1 MRFSRDWPSAIVEPL
16 FLLTKCN
23 MHCHSILVQDLT
35 QLQAELLDL
44 QVDQSANYLIQLFS
58 TQSAEMALEYSRVL
72 GQRFS
77 QATVIGQSSSHTI
90 KNSRMVNL
98 GTLIVITEL
107 TSTHLTSSA
116 VFYSGDQ
123 KRDSQQ
129 LVNQLFVNR
138 KTKVVISFADQVDA
152 NDYPLF
158 SAFNQLSFE
167 LPVAGGLSQDNLF
180 GRWVLLNQQIYQHAC
195 VAVALHNEQLQV
207 WRNAYAE
214 WNPIGRKFR
223 ITDAEGGVLKSLDH
237 TPADEVYNRYLADGS
252 RVPFEQLQD
261 FPLMQGEQSHQSV
274 HLPKRLLDDG
284 SIEFSTQWRIGD
296 EVRFCYNHPSL
307 TQEQVRLGAE
317 QLFIH
322 RPESV
327 FIYNCS
333 SRLEFMDGSDELRPF
348 SEFANAN
355 GVYCMGELYRDEKT
369 QLIMHHS
376 LTYLAMRE
384 VALEQ
389 PVPQGKPR
397 AHHHSVS
404 PLFSLIRNAIADVDE
419 MNNNMEQKLLQ
430 QAHKLTESYRFDRR
444 TGLPNRTVLKERL
457 VKIVQSEHLLT
468 LKLTNFSQVNEKY
481 GYQVGD
487 QLLRDLSHYFQE
499 QLWQRF
505 GGDSELYSIGIGEW
519 AAVFASQRT
528 SAFIRQRFTEFV
540 DEIEHVNFEPYG
552 LPDLDYL
559 SVSLC
564 GGLASR
570 RDFPDTNVE
579 ELLLKSIEARRH
591 GMKNNRH
598 MCNAKLLSGE
608 EKARQAQLSWLS
620 CVSRAV
626 LNRNV
631 IAYAQPIFAAH
642 SHQKVSQE
650 CLVRIQEED
659 QIIPPGK
666 FLPIIEGTHLYTRL
680 SRQMIKHTF
689 ERMADSQESF
699 SLNLSPQD
707 LMSDKTLYL
716 LEGAIQKM
724 QMPTRVGLEVLE
736 SEQIKDYSRM
746 IEVCNHF
753 RRLGARIIVDD
764 FGSGYSNID
773 EIIKLEPQIIKL
785 DGSIIRNID
794 KDKRQR
800 QIAQQLVRLCNVF
813 DAKTVAEFVHNEHV
827 CRIAEDI
834 GVDYLQGF
842 YLGEP
847 ELLRA
852 SAKLCQT

>member
-1 MRFSRDWPSAIVEPL
+1 MR
-16 FLLTKCN
+16 
-23 MHCHSILVQDLT
+23 CHSILVQDLP
-35 QLQAELLDL
+35 QLHAELKSFA
-44 QVDQSANYLIQLFS
+44 VDNNATYLVQIFS
-58 TQSAEMALEYSRVL
+58 TQSADMAVEYSRVL
-72 GQRFS
+72 NQTFERI
-77 QATVIGQSSSHTI
+77 TVIGQSSTHTI
-90 KNSRMVNL
+90 KNSSVVNL
-98 GTLIVITEL
+98 GTLIIITEL
-107 TSTHLTSSA
+107 MATHITSSA
-116 VFYSGDQ
+116 VFYTGDQ
-123 KRDSQQ
+123 KRDSQHLVEQ
-129 LVNQLFVNR
+129 LLVNR
-138 KTKVVISFADQVDA
+138 TTKVAISFADQVDA

-167 LPVAGGLSQDNLF
+167 LPVAGGLSQANLF
-180 GRWVLLNQQIYQHAC
+180 GRWVMLNQQIYQHAC
-195 VAVALHNEQLQV
+195 VAIALHNEDLQV

-214 WNPIGRKFR
+214 WNPVGRKFR
-223 ITDAEGGVLKSLDH
+223 ITEANNGRLVSLDH
-237 TPADEVYNRYLADGS
+237 KPVQEIYNRYLADGNA
-252 RVPFEQLQD
+252 VTFEQLQD
-261 FPLMQGEQSHQSV
+261 FPLMRGEQSHQSV
-274 HLPKRLLDDG
+274 HLPRELYSDG
-284 SIEFSTQWRIGD
+284 SIEFNADWQVGD

-317 QLFIH
+317 QLFVH
-322 RPESV
+322 HPESV
-327 FIYNCS
+327 FIYNCA
-333 SRLEFMDGSDELRPF
+333 SRLDFMDGADELMPF

-355 GVYCMGELYRDEKT
+355 GAYCMGELFRDDKT
-369 QLIMHHS
+369 QMIMHHS

-384 VALEQ
+384 TALEKPALEHMKRHQ
-389 PVPQGKPR
+389 P
-397 AHHHSVS
+397 HSVS

-419 MNNNMEQKLLQ
+419 MNNNMEQKLLE

-444 TGLPNRTVLKERL
+444 TGLLNRTVLKERL
-457 VKIVQSEHLLT
+457 TKIVQSEHLLT
-468 LKLTNFSQVNEKY
+468 LKLTNFNQVNEKY

-487 QLLRDLSHYFQE
+487 QLLQDLSQYFQE

-505 GGDSELYSIGIGEW
+505 GGASELYSIGIGEW
-519 AAVFASQRT
+519 AAVFSSERT
-528 SAFIRQRFTEFV
+528 SVFIRQRFTEFV

-570 RDFPDTNVE
+570 RDFPDIGIE

-598 MCNAKLLSGE
+598 MCNAKLLTGE
-608 EKARQAQLSWLS
+608 EEARQAQLNWLS

-626 LNRNV
+626 LNRKV

-642 SHQKVSQE
+642 SHKKVSQE
-650 CLVRIQEED
+650 CLVRIQEDD

-666 FLPIIEGTHLYTRL
+666 FLPIIEDTHLYTRL

-689 ERMADSQESF
+689 NCMANSEESF
-699 SLNLSPQD
+699 SINLSPQD

-716 LEGAIQKM
+716 LEGAIQGLK
-724 QMPTRVGLEVLE
+724 MPTRVGLEVLE

-753 RRLGARIIVDD
+753 RGLGARIIVDD

-813 DAKTVAEFVHNEHV
+813 DAKTVAEFVHNEQV

-847 ELLRA
+847 ELLKA
-852 SAKLCQT
+852 PSLELCQR